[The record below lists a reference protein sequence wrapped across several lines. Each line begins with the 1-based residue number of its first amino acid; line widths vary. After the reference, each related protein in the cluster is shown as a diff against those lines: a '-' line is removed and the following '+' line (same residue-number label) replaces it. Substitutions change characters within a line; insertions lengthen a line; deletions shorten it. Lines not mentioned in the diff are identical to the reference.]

1 MQMADKRQSNNRR
14 IKQNLVE
21 GSRSQ
26 QNTKRKKTNLVLNV
40 LIIVVSLLIIGSLY
54 FVLFKTESDP
64 TQQDNKTASST
75 EKKEDAAKST
85 KSSEK
90 EKDSSDDKTTEI
102 TESDDPDVAKVIT
115 KDWKP
120 IGTEQTGDHV
130 NSYSS
135 TSVDWQEKRK
145 AFSAATDIPISNT
158 SLWFVEQGAD
168 PATQAIGTLSTKE
181 NPDKAYRVYI
191 TWVDGEGWQPTKV
204 EELKTNDKR

>member
-1 MQMADKRQSNNRR
+1 MADKRQSNNRR

-64 TQQDNKTASST
+64 AQQENKTASST
-75 EKKEDAAKST
+75 TKKEDAAKSD

-90 EKDSSDDKTTEI
+90 EKEYSDEKTTET
-102 TESDDPDVAKVIT
+102 TESDDPNVAKVIT

-120 IGTEQTGDHV
+120 IGTDQTGDHV

-158 SLWFVEQGAD
+158 SLWFVEQGTD
-168 PATQAIGTLSTKE
+168 PATQSIGTLSTKE
-181 NPDKAYRVYI
+181 DPDKAYRVYI

>member
-1 MQMADKRQSNNRR
+1 MQMADNRQSNNRR
-14 IKQNLVE
+14 IKQNMVE

-26 QNTKRKKTNLVLNV
+26 QNTKRKKTNLILNI

-64 TQQDNKTASST
+64 ADQPNKTASST
-75 EKKEDAAKST
+75 AKKEDAAKSNN
-85 KSSEK
+85 SSKKEEK
-90 EKDSSDDKTTEI
+90 ASDDKTET
-102 TESDDPDVAKVIT
+102 TDSDDPNVAKVIT

-145 AFSAATDIPISNT
+145 AFSEATDIPIEDT

-181 NPDKAYRVYI
+181 TPDKAYRVYI

>member
-1 MQMADKRQSNNRR
+1 MADKRQSNNRR

-64 TQQDNKTASST
+64 AQQENKTASST
-75 EKKEDAAKST
+75 TKKEDAAKSD

-90 EKDSSDDKTTEI
+90 EKESSDEKTTET
-102 TESDDPDVAKVIT
+102 TESDDSNVAKVIT

-120 IGTEQTGDHV
+120 IGTDQTGDHV

-168 PATQAIGTLSTKE
+168 PATQSIGTLSTKE
-181 NPDKAYRVYI
+181 DPDKAYRVYI

>member
-1 MQMADKRQSNNRR
+1 MADNRQSNNRR

-21 GSRSQ
+21 GSRSR
-26 QNTKRKKTNLVLNV
+26 QNTKRKKTNLVLNL

-64 TQQDNKTASST
+64 TQQENKTASSNA
-75 EKKEDAAKST
+75 KKEDAAKSNKT
-85 KSSEK
+85 SEK
-90 EKDSSDDKTTEI
+90 KSTSSDEKTTE
-102 TESDDPDVAKVIT
+102 TTKSDDPNVAKVIT

-168 PATQAIGTLSTKE
+168 PATQAIGTLSTKA

-204 EELKTNDKR
+204 EELKSNDKR

>member
-1 MQMADKRQSNNRR
+1 MADNRQSNNRR

-21 GSRSQ
+21 GSRSK
-26 QNTKRKKTNLVLNV
+26 QNTKRKKTNLVLNL

-64 TQQDNKTASST
+64 TQQENKTASSNA
-75 EKKEDAAKST
+75 KKEDAAKST
-85 KSSEK
+85 KTSEK
-90 EKDSSDDKTTEI
+90 KSTSSDEKTTE
-102 TESDDPDVAKVIT
+102 TTKSDDPNVAKVIT

-168 PATQAIGTLSTKE
+168 HATQAIGTLSTKE

-204 EELKTNDKR
+204 EELKSNDKR

>member
-1 MQMADKRQSNNRR
+1 MADNRQSNNRR

-21 GSRSQ
+21 GSRSK
-26 QNTKRKKTNLVLNV
+26 QNTKRKKTNLVLNL

-64 TQQDNKTASST
+64 TQQDNKTASSNT
-75 EKKEDAAKST
+75 KKEDAAKSNKT
-85 KSSEK
+85 SEK
-90 EKDSSDDKTTEI
+90 KSTSSDEKSTETTK
-102 TESDDPDVAKVIT
+102 SDDPNVAKVIT

-120 IGTEQTGDHV
+120 IGTEQTGNHV

-158 SLWFVEQGAD
+158 SLWFVEQGSD

>member
-1 MQMADKRQSNNRR
+1 MADNRQSNNRR

-21 GSRSQ
+21 GSRSR
-26 QNTKRKKTNLVLNV
+26 QNTKRKKTNLVLNL

-64 TQQDNKTASST
+64 TQQENKTASSNA
-75 EKKEDAAKST
+75 KKEDAAKSNKT
-85 KSSEK
+85 SEK
-90 EKDSSDDKTTEI
+90 KSTSSDEKTTE
-102 TESDDPDVAKVIT
+102 TTQSDDPNVAKVIT

>member
-1 MQMADKRQSNNRR
+1 MADNRQSNNRR

-21 GSRSQ
+21 GSRSK
-26 QNTKRKKTNLVLNV
+26 QNTKRKKTNLVLNL

-64 TQQDNKTASST
+64 TQQENKTASSNA
-75 EKKEDAAKST
+75 KKEDAAKST
-85 KSSEK
+85 KTSEK
-90 EKDSSDDKTTEI
+90 KSTSSDEKTTE
-102 TESDDPDVAKVIT
+102 TTKSDDPNVAKVIT

>member
-1 MQMADKRQSNNRR
+1 MADNRQSNNRR

-21 GSRSQ
+21 GSRSK
-26 QNTKRKKTNLVLNV
+26 QNTKRKKTNLVLNL

-64 TQQDNKTASST
+64 TQQENKTASSNA
-75 EKKEDAAKST
+75 KKEDAAKT
-85 KSSEK
+85 NKTSEK
-90 EKDSSDDKTTEI
+90 KSTSSDEKTTE
-102 TESDDPDVAKVIT
+102 TTQSDDPNVAKVIT

>member
-1 MQMADKRQSNNRR
+1 MADNRQSNNRR
-14 IKQNLVE
+14 IKQNMVE

-26 QNTKRKKTNLVLNV
+26 QNTKRKKTNLVLNI

-64 TQQDNKTASST
+64 AQQENKTASSAQ
-75 EKKEDAAKST
+75 KKEDAAKSK

-90 EKDSSDDKTTEI
+90 ETSSNDKATETTQ
-102 TESDDPDVAKVIT
+102 SDDPNVAKVIT

-135 TSVDWQEKRK
+135 TSTDWQEKRK
-145 AFSAATDIPISNT
+145 AFSKATDIPIENT

-181 NPDKAYRVYI
+181 SPDKAYRVYI

>member
-1 MQMADKRQSNNRR
+1 MQMADNRQSNNRR
-14 IKQNLVE
+14 VKQNMVE

-26 QNTKRKKTNLVLNV
+26 QNTKRKKTNLILNI

-64 TQQDNKTASST
+64 ADQSNKTASST
-75 EKKEDAAKST
+75 AKKEDAAKSNN
-85 KSSEK
+85 SSENE
-90 EKDSSDDKTTEI
+90 EKASDDKTET
-102 TESDDPDVAKVIT
+102 TDSDDPNVAKVIT

-145 AFSAATDIPISNT
+145 AFSEATDIPVEDT

-181 NPDKAYRVYI
+181 TPDKAYRVYI

>member
-1 MQMADKRQSNNRR
+1 MADNRQSNNRR

-21 GSRSQ
+21 GSRSK
-26 QNTKRKKTNLVLNV
+26 QNTKRKKTNLVLNL

-64 TQQDNKTASST
+64 TQQENKTASSNA
-75 EKKEDAAKST
+75 KKEDAAKSNKT
-85 KSSEK
+85 SEK
-90 EKDSSDDKTTEI
+90 KSTSSDEKTTE
-102 TESDDPDVAKVIT
+102 TTQSDDPNVAKVIT

>member
-1 MQMADKRQSNNRR
+1 MADNRQSNNRR

-21 GSRSQ
+21 GSRSR
-26 QNTKRKKTNLVLNV
+26 QNTKRKKTNLVLNL
-40 LIIVVSLLIIGSLY
+40 LIILVSLLIIGSLY

-64 TQQDNKTASST
+64 TQQENKTASSNA
-75 EKKEDAAKST
+75 KKEDATKSNKTSEKKST
-85 KSSEK
+85 
-90 EKDSSDDKTTEI
+90 SSDEKTTE
-102 TESDDPDVAKVIT
+102 TTKSDDPNVAKVIT

-168 PATQAIGTLSTKE
+168 PATQAIGTLSTKA

>member
-90 EKDSSDDKTTEI
+90 EKDSSDDKTTET
-102 TESDDPDVAKVIT
+102 TESDDLNVAKVIT

>member
-1 MQMADKRQSNNRR
+1 MADNRQSNNRR

-21 GSRSQ
+21 GSRSK
-26 QNTKRKKTNLVLNV
+26 QNTKRKKTNLVLNL
-40 LIIVVSLLIIGSLY
+40 LIILVSLLIIGSLY

-64 TQQDNKTASST
+64 TQQENKTASSNA
-75 EKKEDAAKST
+75 KKEDAAKST
-85 KSSEK
+85 KTSEK
-90 EKDSSDDKTTEI
+90 KSTSSDEKTTE
-102 TESDDPDVAKVIT
+102 TTKSDDPNVAKVIT

-204 EELKTNDKR
+204 EELKSNDKR

>member
-1 MQMADKRQSNNRR
+1 MADNRQSNNRR

-21 GSRSQ
+21 GSRSK
-26 QNTKRKKTNLVLNV
+26 QNTKRKKTNLVLNL

-64 TQQDNKTASST
+64 TQQENKTASSNA
-75 EKKEDAAKST
+75 KKEDAAKST
-85 KSSEK
+85 KTSEK
-90 EKDSSDDKTTEI
+90 KSTSSDEKTTE
-102 TESDDPDVAKVIT
+102 TTKSDDPNVAKVIT

-204 EELKTNDKR
+204 EELKSNDKR

>member
-1 MQMADKRQSNNRR
+1 MADNRQSNNRR

-21 GSRSQ
+21 GSRSR
-26 QNTKRKKTNLVLNV
+26 QNTKRKKTNLVLNL

-64 TQQDNKTASST
+64 TQQENKTASSNA
-75 EKKEDAAKST
+75 KKEDAAKSNKT
-85 KSSEK
+85 SEK
-90 EKDSSDDKTTEI
+90 KSTSSDEKTTE
-102 TESDDPDVAKVIT
+102 TTKSDDPNVAKVIT

-168 PATQAIGTLSTKE
+168 PATQAIGTLSTKA

-191 TWVDGEGWQPTKV
+191 TWVNGEGWQPTKV

>member
-1 MQMADKRQSNNRR
+1 MADKRQSNNRR

-64 TQQDNKTASST
+64 AQQENKTASST
-75 EKKEDAAKST
+75 TKKEDAAKSD
-85 KSSEK
+85 KSSEQEK
-90 EKDSSDDKTTEI
+90 ESSDEKTTET
-102 TESDDPDVAKVIT
+102 TESDDPNVAKVIT

-120 IGTEQTGDHV
+120 IGTDQTGDHV

-168 PATQAIGTLSTKE
+168 PATQSIGTLSTKE
-181 NPDKAYRVYI
+181 DPDKAYRVYI

>member
-1 MQMADKRQSNNRR
+1 MADKRQSNNRR

-64 TQQDNKTASST
+64 AQQENKTASST
-75 EKKEDAAKST
+75 SKKEDAAKSD

-90 EKDSSDDKTTEI
+90 EKESSDEKTTET
-102 TESDDPDVAKVIT
+102 TESDDPNVAKVIT

-120 IGTEQTGDHV
+120 IGTDQTGDHV

-168 PATQAIGTLSTKE
+168 PATQSIGTLSTKE
-181 NPDKAYRVYI
+181 DPDKAYRVYI

>member
-1 MQMADKRQSNNRR
+1 MQMADNRQSNSRR
-14 IKQNLVE
+14 IKQNMVE

-26 QNTKRKKTNLVLNV
+26 QNTKRKKTNLVLNI

-64 TQQDNKTASST
+64 ADQPNKTASST
-75 EKKEDAAKST
+75 AKKEDAAKSNKTT
-85 KSSEK
+85 KK
-90 EKDSSDDKTTEI
+90 EETTSDDKTET
-102 TESDDPDVAKVIT
+102 TDSNDPNVAKVIT
-115 KDWKP
+115 KNWKP

-145 AFSAATDIPISNT
+145 AFSAATDIPIADT

-168 PATQAIGTLSTKE
+168 PATQAIGTLSAKE
-181 NPDKAYRVYI
+181 TPDKAYRVYI
-191 TWVDGEGWQPTKV
+191 SWVDGEGWQPTKV

>member
-1 MQMADKRQSNNRR
+1 MADKRQSNNRR

-90 EKDSSDDKTTEI
+90 EKDSSDDKTTET
-102 TESDDPDVAKVIT
+102 TESDDLNVAKVIT

>member
-1 MQMADKRQSNNRR
+1 MADKRQSNNRR

-64 TQQDNKTASST
+64 AQQENKTASST
-75 EKKEDAAKST
+75 SKKEDAAKSD
-85 KSSEK
+85 KSSEQEK
-90 EKDSSDDKTTEI
+90 ESSDEKTTE
-102 TESDDPDVAKVIT
+102 TAESDDPNVAKVIT

-120 IGTEQTGDHV
+120 IGTDQTGDHV

-168 PATQAIGTLSTKE
+168 PATQSIGTLSTKE
-181 NPDKAYRVYI
+181 DPDKAYRVYI

>member
-1 MQMADKRQSNNRR
+1 MADNRQSNNRR
-14 IKQNLVE
+14 IKQNMVE

-26 QNTKRKKTNLVLNV
+26 QNTKRKKTNLVLNI

-64 TQQDNKTASST
+64 AQQENKTASST
-75 EKKEDAAKST
+75 QKKEDAAKSK

-90 EKDSSDDKTTEI
+90 ETSSNDKTTE
-102 TESDDPDVAKVIT
+102 TTQSDDPNVAKVIT

-135 TSVDWQEKRK
+135 TSTDWQEKRK
-145 AFSAATDIPISNT
+145 AFSKATDIPIENT

-204 EELKTNDKR
+204 EELITNDKR

>member
-1 MQMADKRQSNNRR
+1 MQMADNRQSNNRR
-14 IKQNLVE
+14 IKQNMVE

-26 QNTKRKKTNLVLNV
+26 QNTKRKKTNLVLNI

-64 TQQDNKTASST
+64 ADQPNQTASST
-75 EKKEDAAKST
+75 AKKEDAAKSN
-85 KSSEK
+85 KASKK
-90 EKDSSDDKTTEI
+90 EKAAKDTTE
-102 TESDDPDVAKVIT
+102 TTDSDDPNVAKVIT
-115 KDWKP
+115 KDWEP
-120 IGTEQTGDHV
+120 IGTEQTGEHE

-145 AFSAATDIPISNT
+145 AFSLATDIPIENT

-181 NPDKAYRVYI
+181 TPDKAYRVYI

>member
-1 MQMADKRQSNNRR
+1 MADNRQSKNRR

-21 GSRSQ
+21 GSRSR
-26 QNTKRKKTNLVLNV
+26 QNTKRKKTNLVLNL

-64 TQQDNKTASST
+64 TQQENKTASSNA
-75 EKKEDAAKST
+75 KKEDAAKSNKT
-85 KSSEK
+85 SEK
-90 EKDSSDDKTTEI
+90 KSTSSDEKTTE
-102 TESDDPDVAKVIT
+102 TTKSDDPNVAKVIT

-168 PATQAIGTLSTKE
+168 PATQAIGTLSTKA

-204 EELKTNDKR
+204 EELKSNDKR

>member
-1 MQMADKRQSNNRR
+1 MADNRQSNNRR
-14 IKQNLVE
+14 IKQNMVE

-26 QNTKRKKTNLVLNV
+26 QNTKRKKTNLVLNI

-64 TQQDNKTASST
+64 AQQENKTASST
-75 EKKEDAAKST
+75 QKKEDAAKSK

-90 EKDSSDDKTTEI
+90 ETSSNDKATETTK
-102 TESDDPDVAKVIT
+102 SDDPNVAKVIT

-135 TSVDWQEKRK
+135 TSIDWQEKRK
-145 AFSAATDIPISNT
+145 AFSKATDIPIENT

-181 NPDKAYRVYI
+181 SPDKAYRVYI

>member
-1 MQMADKRQSNNRR
+1 MADKRQSNNRR

-64 TQQDNKTASST
+64 AQQENKTASST
-75 EKKEDAAKST
+75 SKKEDAAKSD
-85 KSSEK
+85 KSSEQEK
-90 EKDSSDDKTTEI
+90 ESSDEKTTET
-102 TESDDPDVAKVIT
+102 TESDDPNVAKVIT

-120 IGTEQTGDHV
+120 IGTDQTGDHV

-168 PATQAIGTLSTKE
+168 PATQSIGTLSTKE
-181 NPDKAYRVYI
+181 DPDKAYRVYI

>member
-1 MQMADKRQSNNRR
+1 MADKRQSNNRR

-64 TQQDNKTASST
+64 AQQENKTASST
-75 EKKEDAAKST
+75 TKKEDAAKSD
-85 KSSEK
+85 KSSEQEK
-90 EKDSSDDKTTEI
+90 ESSDEKTTET
-102 TESDDPDVAKVIT
+102 TESDDPNVAKVIT

-120 IGTEQTGDHV
+120 IGTDQTGDHV

-168 PATQAIGTLSTKE
+168 PATQSIGTLSTKE
-181 NPDKAYRVYI
+181 EPDKAYRVYI

>member
-1 MQMADKRQSNNRR
+1 MADKRQSNNRR

-64 TQQDNKTASST
+64 AQQENKTASST
-75 EKKEDAAKST
+75 TKKEDAAKSD

-90 EKDSSDDKTTEI
+90 EKEKESSDEKTTET
-102 TESDDPDVAKVIT
+102 TESDDPNVAKVIT

-120 IGTEQTGDHV
+120 IGTDQTGDHV

-168 PATQAIGTLSTKE
+168 PATQSIGTLSTKE
-181 NPDKAYRVYI
+181 DPDKAYRVYI

>member
-1 MQMADKRQSNNRR
+1 MADNRQSNNRR
-14 IKQNLVE
+14 IKQNMVE

-26 QNTKRKKTNLVLNV
+26 QNTKRKKTNLVLNI

-64 TQQDNKTASST
+64 TQQENKTASST
-75 EKKEDAAKST
+75 QKKEDAAKSK

-90 EKDSSDDKTTEI
+90 ETSSNDKTTE
-102 TESDDPDVAKVIT
+102 TTKSDDPNVAKVIT

-135 TSVDWQEKRK
+135 TSTDWQEKRK
-145 AFSAATDIPISNT
+145 AFSKATDIPIENT

>member
-1 MQMADKRQSNNRR
+1 MADKRQSNNRR

-54 FVLFKTESDP
+54 FVLFKTQSDP
-64 TQQDNKTASST
+64 AQQENKTASST
-75 EKKEDAAKST
+75 TKKEDAAKSD

-90 EKDSSDDKTTEI
+90 EKESSDEKTTET
-102 TESDDPDVAKVIT
+102 TESDDPNVAKVIT

-120 IGTEQTGDHV
+120 IGTDQTGDHV

-168 PATQAIGTLSTKE
+168 PATQSIGTLSTKE
-181 NPDKAYRVYI
+181 DPDKAYRVYI

>member
-90 EKDSSDDKTTEI
+90 EKDSSDDKTTE
-102 TESDDPDVAKVIT
+102 SDDPNVAKVIT

>member
-1 MQMADKRQSNNRR
+1 MADNRQSNNRR

-21 GSRSQ
+21 GSRSR
-26 QNTKRKKTNLVLNV
+26 QNTKRKKTNLVLNL

-64 TQQDNKTASST
+64 TQQENKTASSNA
-75 EKKEDAAKST
+75 KKEDAAKSNKT
-85 KSSEK
+85 SEK
-90 EKDSSDDKTTEI
+90 KSTSSDEKTTE
-102 TESDDPDVAKVIT
+102 TTKSDDPNVAKVIT

-168 PATQAIGTLSTKE
+168 PATQAIGTLSTKA

>member
-1 MQMADKRQSNNRR
+1 MADKRQSNNRR

-40 LIIVVSLLIIGSLY
+40 LIIVVSLLIISSLY

-64 TQQDNKTASST
+64 AQQENKTASST
-75 EKKEDAAKST
+75 TKKEDAAKSD

-90 EKDSSDDKTTEI
+90 EKESSDEKTTET
-102 TESDDPDVAKVIT
+102 TESDDPNVAKVIT

-120 IGTEQTGDHV
+120 IGTDQTGDHV

-168 PATQAIGTLSTKE
+168 PATQSIGTLSTKE
-181 NPDKAYRVYI
+181 DPDKAYRVYI

>member
-1 MQMADKRQSNNRR
+1 MADKRQSNNRR

-40 LIIVVSLLIIGSLY
+40 LIIMVSLLIIGSLY

-64 TQQDNKTASST
+64 AQQENKTASST
-75 EKKEDAAKST
+75 TKKEDAAKSD

-90 EKDSSDDKTTEI
+90 EKESSDEKTTET
-102 TESDDPDVAKVIT
+102 TESDDPNVAKVIT

-120 IGTEQTGDHV
+120 IGTDQTGDHV

-168 PATQAIGTLSTKE
+168 PATQSIGTLSTKE
-181 NPDKAYRVYI
+181 DPDKAYRVYI

>member
-64 TQQDNKTASST
+64 AQQENKTASST
-75 EKKEDAAKST
+75 TKKEDAAKSD

-90 EKDSSDDKTTEI
+90 EKESSDEKTTET
-102 TESDDPDVAKVIT
+102 TESDDPNVAKVIT

-120 IGTEQTGDHV
+120 IGTDQTGDHV

-168 PATQAIGTLSTKE
+168 PATQSIGTLSTKE
-181 NPDKAYRVYI
+181 DPDKAYRVYI

>member
-1 MQMADKRQSNNRR
+1 MADNRQSNNRR

-21 GSRSQ
+21 GSRSR
-26 QNTKRKKTNLVLNV
+26 QNTKRKKTNLVLNL

-64 TQQDNKTASST
+64 TQQENKTASSNA
-75 EKKEDAAKST
+75 KKKDAAKSNKT
-85 KSSEK
+85 SEK
-90 EKDSSDDKTTEI
+90 KSTSSDEKTTE
-102 TESDDPDVAKVIT
+102 TTKSDDPNVAKVIT

-168 PATQAIGTLSTKE
+168 PATQAIGTLSTKA

>member
-1 MQMADKRQSNNRR
+1 MADKRQSNNRR

-64 TQQDNKTASST
+64 AQQENKTASST
-75 EKKEDAAKST
+75 TKKEDAAKSD

-90 EKDSSDDKTTEI
+90 EKESSDEKTTET
-102 TESDDPDVAKVIT
+102 TESDDPNVAKVIT

-120 IGTEQTGDHV
+120 IGTDQTGDHV

-168 PATQAIGTLSTKE
+168 PATQSIGTLSTKE
-181 NPDKAYRVYI
+181 DPDKAYRVYI

>member
-1 MQMADKRQSNNRR
+1 MADNRQSNNRR

-21 GSRSQ
+21 GSRSR
-26 QNTKRKKTNLVLNV
+26 QNTKRKKTNLVLNL

-64 TQQDNKTASST
+64 TQQENKTASSNA
-75 EKKEDAAKST
+75 KKEDAAKSNKT
-85 KSSEK
+85 FEKKST
-90 EKDSSDDKTTEI
+90 SSDEKTTE
-102 TESDDPDVAKVIT
+102 TTKSDDPNVAKVIT

-168 PATQAIGTLSTKE
+168 PATQAIGTLSTKA

>member
-1 MQMADKRQSNNRR
+1 MADNRQSNNRR

-21 GSRSQ
+21 GSRSK
-26 QNTKRKKTNLVLNV
+26 QNTKRKKTNLVLNL

-64 TQQDNKTASST
+64 TQQDNKTASSNT
-75 EKKEDAAKST
+75 KKEDAAKSNKT
-85 KSSEK
+85 SEK
-90 EKDSSDDKTTEI
+90 KSTSSDEKSTETTK
-102 TESDDPDVAKVIT
+102 SDDPNVAKVIT

-120 IGTEQTGDHV
+120 IGTEQTGNHV